1 MRRVREKMP
10 KTSNAKRLVDQVR
23 KGLRAAADPERAP
36 KMQSYMKSDM
46 PYYGVPAPEQ
56 RKIFRRVFKD
66 HPLGSFDDLKS
77 ATLTL
82 WRRARFREERYAA
95 AIELTGWRD
104 YRKHQILESL
114 PVYEEIITTGAW
126 WDYVDAVAI
135 HRIGRFLLPGNRGSM
150 TKTLLSW
157 SRSSDMW
164 KRRSAIIA
172 QVALKQNTDLELLYR
187 CIENNLGDKEF
198 FIRKGIGW
206 ALRAYAWI
214 DPSEIERYV
223 ASKGEALSPLSRKEA
238 LRNTD
243 RLLGRTRG

>member
-1 MRRVREKMP
+1 MP
-10 KTSNAKRLVDQVR
+10 KTSNAKRLIDQVR
-23 KGLRAAADPERAP
+23 RGLRAAADPERAP

-46 PYYGVPAPEQ
+46 RYYGVTAPKQ
-56 RKIFRRVFKD
+56 REIFRRVFKD
-66 HPLGSFDDLKS
+66 NPLGSFDDWKG

-95 AIELTGWRD
+95 IELTGWRD
-104 YRKHQILESL
+104 YRNHQILEAL
-114 PVYEEIITTGAW
+114 PIYEEMITTGAW

-135 HRIGRFLLPGNRGSM
+135 HRIGEFVLPSNPGPM
-150 TKTLLSW
+150 KKTLLSW
-157 SRSSDMW
+157 SKSSDMW

-223 ASKGEALSPLSRKEA
+223 AAKGEALSPLSRKEA

-243 RLLGRTRG
+243 RLLRRTRG